1 MKTSIYAHKALIAK
15 MLLLFV
21 LMLAALALS
30 LSAQS
35 SPGAHGPNGEHLD
48 MEQSHSQTQR
58 PTFEAFTESFELLG
72 EVFSTELVVYLH
84 DFETNAPIQF
94 ASIELETGSIGARA
108 VYDEAQNRYIVTDP
122 KFLASLNEPGEHE
135 VIVTI
140 MTDDNDDLLA
150 ASLAMPQDNQMSA
163 DASHSHEGDH
173 DHDTSHT
180 DEEEHHHFPWWALA
194 LVIIFFVLGF
204 YLGRKKRGVQS

>member
-1 MKTSIYAHKALIAK
+1 

-21 LMLAALALS
+21 LVLAALTLS
-30 LSAQS
+30 LSVQS

-48 MEQSHSQTQR
+48 TEKTNSQTQR
-58 PTFEAFTESFELLG
+58 PKFEAFTESFELLG
-72 EVFSTELVVYLH
+72 EVFRTELIVYLH
-84 DFETNAPIQF
+84 DFETNTPIQF
-94 ASIELETGSIGARA
+94 ASIELETGALAASAT
-108 VYDEAQNRYIVTDP
+108 YDEAQNRYIVNAP

-135 VIVTI
+135 VIATI
-140 MTDDNDDLLA
+140 MTDDNGDLLVA
-150 ASLAMPQDNQMSA
+150 NLVMPQDNQMSTA
-163 DASHSHEGDH
+163 AAHSHDGDH

-204 YLGRKKRGVQS
+204 YLGRKKRGAQS